1 MTEEQ
6 PADKTP
12 LQKNDDEKKTAESGG
27 DFFWRDTI
35 RFTFIAVCIVLPIRI
50 FIIQPFIVSGASMY
64 PTFETG
70 DYLIVDEIGYRL
82 HEPARGEVVIFKYP
96 NDPSKFFIKRI
107 IGLPGETLLSVN
119 GALTIKDTTGNEH
132 MLDEPYLRE
141 LPRDTFSVTL
151 TNDEYFVMGDN
162 RVASLDSRIWGT
174 LPRHFIVGRALVRLF
189 PLSQIGV
196 WPGRAAQ

>member
-1 MTEEQ
+1 MEPEKQ
-6 PADKTP
+6 ESIPAP
-12 LQKNDDEKKTAESGG
+12 QEKETS
-27 DFFWRDTI
+27 FWRDTI
-35 RFTFIAVCIVLPIRI
+35 RFTLIAVCIVLPIRI

-107 IGLPGETLLSVN
+107 IGLPGETLQSVN
-119 GALTIKDTTGNEH
+119 GTVIVKDTAGNEH
-132 MLDEPYLRE
+132 TLNESYLRE
-141 LPRDTFSVTL
+141 FPKDTFSITL
-151 TNDEYFVMGDN
+151 TNEEYFVLGDN
-162 RVASLDSRIWGT
+162 RAASLDSRIWGA
-174 LPRHFIVGRALVRLF
+174 LPRHFIVGRAWARLF
-189 PLSQIGV
+189 PLSELGV